1 MAKSMSSW
9 ESEDHA
15 FSPLGLEALVPGPQ
29 GHIDPDSSRS
39 WLRRI
44 FPLLRT
50 HRVTFITSIALSF
63 LGLILQVQI
72 PQLMSQA
79 INHSLV
85 VHDVPLSHY
94 VWWILGLGLIGALAN
109 LIARIALYRTA
120 YLIESDLRNTIFE
133 QFAKLSFSFYDR
145 VQSGQLISRANS
157 DIRSVQM
164 YTTFAPLILVQCAIG
179 IVAFCYMLAINVL
192 LAIIAMSTMPLLYLA
207 GMRMRNAMFPIS
219 WIIQARLAEVA
230 TVVDENVSGVRVVK
244 SFAREQDQLD
254 DLSRASTKLSWAYIK
269 DADLRAEFTPLVQ
282 NLPQIGL
289 ALVLGFGGYMVIHG
303 SLSIGA
309 ILAFNAYL
317 LMLQAPFMM
326 LGMLIMM
333 GQRASASAER
343 IFEILDEVPE
353 ITDKPGAV
361 DLTDCTGSISF
372 RDVSFSYREDLAPVL
387 SHLNLEVAAGETV
400 AVVGRTGSGK
410 STLARLITR
419 FYDVSEGSVEVDGHD
434 VRKLSVASLRS
445 HIGVVLDEPFLF
457 SASVHDNI
465 AFGKPLASREAVVAA
480 AKAAKADAFIRDLD
494 DGYETVVGERGY
506 SLSGGQRQRI
516 SIARALLVNP
526 EILIL
531 DDATSAID
539 VGVEAAIHE
548 ALEGMLKQRTTVI
561 IAHRLSTI
569 ALADRVVV
577 LEGGQ
582 LVGSG
587 THQWLL
593 EHVPAYS
600 EILASVEAEV
610 AVSTVAEEA

>member
-1 MAKSMSSW
+1 M
-9 ESEDHA
+9 
-15 FSPLGLEALVPGPQ
+15 
-29 GHIDPDSSRS
+29 
-39 WLRRI
+39 
-44 FPLLRT
+44 
-50 HRVTFITSIALSF
+50 
-63 LGLILQVQI
+63 
-72 PQLMSQA
+72 
-79 INHSLV
+79 
-85 VHDVPLSHY
+85 
-94 VWWILGLGLIGALAN
+94 
-109 LIARIALYRTA
+109 
-120 YLIESDLRNTIFE
+120 
-133 QFAKLSFSFYDR
+133 
-145 VQSGQLISRANS
+145 
-157 DIRSVQM
+157 
-164 YTTFAPLILVQCAIG
+164 
-179 IVAFCYMLAINVL
+179 
-192 LAIIAMSTMPLLYLA
+192 
-207 GMRMRNAMFPIS
+207 
-219 WIIQARLAEVA
+219 
-230 TVVDENVSGVRVVK
+230 
-244 SFAREQDQLD
+244 
-254 DLSRASTKLSWAYIK
+254 
-269 DADLRAEFTPLVQ
+269 
-282 NLPQIGL
+282 
-289 ALVLGFGGYMVIHG
+289 
-303 SLSIGA
+303 
-309 ILAFNAYL
+309 
-317 LMLQAPFMM
+317 
-326 LGMLIMM
+326 
-333 GQRASASAER
+333 
-343 IFEILDEVPE
+343 
-353 ITDKPGAV
+353 
-361 DLTDCTGSISF
+361 
-372 RDVSFSYREDLAPVL
+372 
-387 SHLNLEVAAGETV
+387 
-400 AVVGRTGSGK
+400 VGRTGSGK

-494 DGYETVVGERGY
+494 DAYETVVGERGY

>member
-1 MAKSMSSW
+1 MAKSMRSW

-15 FSPLGLEALVPGPQ
+15 FSPLGLKALVPGPQ

-109 LIARIALYRTA
+109 LIARMALYRTA

-164 YTTFAPLILVQCAIG
+164 YTTLAPLILVQCAIG

-192 LAIIAMSTMPLLYLA
+192 LAIIAMSTMPLLYRA

-282 NLPQIGL
+282 SLPQIGL

-434 VRKLSVASLRS
+434 VRKLS
-445 HIGVVLDEPFLF
+445 FLF
-457 SASVHDNI
+457 SASLHDNI

-494 DGYETVVGERGY
+494 YGYETVVGERGY

-587 THQWLL
+587 SHQWLL
-593 EHVPAYS
+593 ENVPTYS

-610 AVSTVAEEA
+610 AVAEEA